1 MAAASRAGDL
11 LRRGVRPADL
21 TAARISRRLNA
32 GPRYGVE
39 LPRWG
44 GRFCFAQCTA
54 KAAPIAV
61 PASCGAEG
69 MNTLVNSPDRL
80 TSSLVTQLSATPPE
94 RHKLSNGPLRYTRR
108 THGV

>member
-1 MAAASRAGDL
+1 MSAASLAGDL
-11 LRRGVRPADL
+11 VRRAVRPADL
-21 TAARISRRLNA
+21 TASRMSRRSNA

-44 GRFCFAQCTA
+44 ERFWFAQCTA

-69 MNTLVNSPDRL
+69 MNTLENSPDRL
-80 TSSLVTQLSATPPE
+80 TCSLVTQLSATPPA
-94 RHKLSNGPLRYTRR
+94 RHKFSNGTLRLMR
-108 THGV
+108 